1 MIIYCPHCHER
12 YDMDELEQDT
22 TFNCVVCK
30 KQFIVEKTLSSL
42 VACPDCGH
50 MISKRAVLC
59 PSCGYCQDYDK
70 LKHPE
75 VKIVAFRPD
84 TSEILRVTFWVF
96 TITLIFI
103 FLVGLVCGLAN
114 IRIF

>member
-1 MIIYCPHCHER
+1 MIIYCPHCNER
-12 YDMDELEQDT
+12 YDIDELEKDT
-22 TFNCVVCK
+22 TFNCVACK
-30 KQFIVEKTLSSL
+30 KQFMVEKTQSSL

-70 LKHPE
+70 LKYPE
-75 VKIVAFRPD
+75 VKIVAFQPETLD
-84 TSEILRVTFWVF
+84 ILRVMFWALAITFLFV
-96 TITLIFI
+96 
-103 FLVGLVCGLAN
+103 FLVGFVCGLAG